1 MTTVAGHVPAG
12 VVDAGPDV
20 HPPLT
25 PAQKYERA
33 AFTFCKLGT
42 AALIAWLV
50 SPPIMVLAV
59 GSAALVLYGRAL
71 FHGLDR
77 TRCILRYPRLVMGFW
92 AAVVAADLTWLLVL
106 R

>member
-1 MTTVAGHVPAG
+1 
-12 VVDAGPDV
+12 
-20 HPPLT
+20 
-25 PAQKYERA
+25 
-33 AFTFCKLGT
+33 
-42 AALIAWLV
+42 
-50 SPPIMVLAV
+50 MVLAV

>member
-1 MTTVAGHVPAG
+1 MTTVAGHLPAEVSG
-12 VVDAGPDV
+12 ADAGFR
-20 HPPLT
+20 PPLT
-25 PAQKYERA
+25 PAEKYEKA

-42 AALIAWLV
+42 AGLIAWLV
-50 SPPIMVLAV
+50 SPPIMVLIV

-71 FHGLDR
+71 YHGLER

>member
-12 VVDAGPDV
+12 VANTGTGVR
-20 HPPLT
+20 PPLT
-25 PAQKYERA
+25 PAEKYEKA

-42 AALIAWLV
+42 AGLIAWLV

-59 GSAALVLYGRAL
+59 ASAAIVLYGRAL
-71 FHGLDR
+71 FHGLDK
-77 TRCILRYPRLVMGFW
+77 TRCVLRYPRLVMGFW